1 MPQVVASKTTIDL
14 RQAELHPVTGKD
26 VRTLQALLNLFLT
39 AGDVGEDGSPIPVL
53 TLDGTAGA
61 KTKQAALA
69 FQTAAHLTTDA
80 VVGPLTW
87 RKLIE
92 QDF

>member
-1 MPQVVASKTTIDL
+1 MAQIVVSMETVDL
-14 RQAELHPVTGKD
+14 RKAGLQSIAGKN
-26 VRTLQALLNLFLT
+26 VKTLQALLNLFLT
-39 AGDVGEDGSPIPVL
+39 AGDVGEDGNPIPPL

-61 KTKQAALA
+61 KTKQAVLA
-69 FQTAAHLTTDA
+69 FQTTAHLATDA

>member
-1 MPQVVASKTTIDL
+1 MAQIVVSMKTIDL
-14 RQAELHPVTGKD
+14 RKAELQPVSNKN
-26 VRTLQALLNLFLT
+26 VKTLQALLNLFLT
-39 AGDVGEDGSPIPVL
+39 AGDVGEDGNPIQPL
-53 TLDGTAGA
+53 MLDGTAGA
-61 KTKQAALA
+61 KTKQAVLA
-69 FQTAAHLTTDA
+69 FQAAAHLATDA

>member
-1 MPQVVASKTTIDL
+1 MVQIMVSMKTIDL
-14 RQAELHPVTGKD
+14 RNAELQPVAGED
-26 VRTLQALLNLFLT
+26 VKTLQALLNLFLT
-39 AGDVGEDGSPIPVL
+39 AGDVGEDGNPIPPL

-61 KTKQAALA
+61 KTKQAVLA
-69 FQTAAHLTTDA
+69 FQTAAHLATDA
-80 VVGPLTW
+80 VIGPLTW